1 MTDLTLTSGFIQ
13 TREHNAVLHVT
24 LDRADKLNAL
34 TVAMYQD
41 LTAAVQHLAERD
53 DLNALLITAKGRSYC
68 AGNDI
73 QDFLQADPA
82 SRDDGKLSPAMV
94 LIHALMA
101 LDKPVIMA
109 VQGNATGIGTTMLL
123 HADLVIAADDA
134 RFHTAFINL
143 GLVPEAG
150 SSLILPALIGRQNA
164 NRLLLAGDTFNAE
177 EAERMGLIA
186 YRTGVDELA
195 SEALALAERL
205 AEKTPAAI
213 AMTKQLTR
221 LSDAAIKTQI
231 EKESVMFAERM
242 FSDDTQAMFAGFLKK

>member
-1 MTDLTLTSGFIQ
+1 MTELTLTSGFIQ

-34 TVAMYQD
+34 NVAMYED
-41 LTAAVQHLAERD
+41 LTAAVQHLAARD
-53 DLNALLITAKGRSYC
+53 DLNALLITANGRSYC

-73 QDFLQADPA
+73 KDFLQADPA

-94 LIHALMA
+94 LVHAFMA
-101 LDKPVIMA
+101 LDKPIIMA

-164 NRLLLAGDTFNAE
+164 NRLLLAGDTFSAE

-186 YRTGVDELA
+186 YRVGVAELETKA
-195 SEALALAERL
+195 QALADKLA
-205 AEKTPAAI
+205 AKSPAAI

-242 FSDDTQAMFAGFLKK
+242 FSDDTRAMVAGFLKT

>member
-1 MTDLTLTSGFIQ
+1 MLFRS
-13 TREHNAVLHVT
+13 REHNAVLHVT

-34 TVAMYQD
+34 TAAMYQD
-41 LTAAVQHLAERD
+41 LTTAVQHLAERD
-53 DLNALLITAKGRSYC
+53 DLNALLLTAKGRSYC

-82 SRDDGKLSPAMV
+82 SRDNGKLSPAMI
-94 LIHALMA
+94 LIHAIMA

-123 HADLVIAADDA
+123 HADLVIAADNA

-164 NRLLLAGDTFNAE
+164 NRLLLAGDTFSAE

-186 YRTGVDELA
+186 YRVGKEELESKA
-195 SEALALAERL
+195 QALADKLAG
-205 AEKTPAAI
+205 KNPAAI

-221 LSDAAIKTQI
+221 LSDAAIKSQI

-242 FSDDTQAMFAGFLKK
+242 FSDDTRALFAGFLKKSGA